1 MTCIGRTVPL
11 LAMEM
16 RTVKA
21 RFSSQPR
28 SGTCFDPVSAQL
40 ILSPG
45 ANKTWVWSE
54 FTSRSSGMSSSLITN
69 ALRRKDC
76 SHCSSQLFGFFCA
89 ACVPFRGDQ
98 CNTSCNHFCMKD
110 SEARN
115 IEPSQNVF
123 SKISGADLR
132 IIATMIPRALT
143 TVTWAPLDLIAIR
156 QSLTAFTILG

>member
-1 MTCIGRTVPL
+1 MACIGRTVPL
-11 LAMEM
+11 LETEM

-28 SGTCFDPVSAQL
+28 TGTCFDPVSAQL

-54 FTSRSSGMSSSLITN
+54 FTISSSGMSSSLITH

-76 SHCSSQLFGFFCA
+76 SHCSSQSLGFFCA

-98 CNTSCNHFCMKD
+98 CNTLCNHFRMKD
-110 SEARN
+110 SEAQN
-115 IEPSQNVF
+115 VEPSRNVF

-143 TVTWAPLDLIAIR
+143 TVTWAPLDRIAIR
-156 QSLTAFTILG
+156 QSLTAFTSSG